1 MSGLECKNISKSYK
15 DNKVLDNVS
24 LNIEQGKIYGLIGRN
39 GVGKTTLMSIMTG
52 QNPADSGDVTYN
64 GQPVWENAEALS
76 HICFS
81 REINTKSL
89 LGMNNQ
95 KVKEYLRLA
104 SIYYKNWDKDMAE
117 ELVKRFG
124 IDKKKKVCN
133 LSKGMLSMLTVII
146 GLASKAEI
154 TILDEPAAGLD
165 VIVREEF
172 YKLII
177 DEQQENGRTFII
189 STHIIE
195 EAANVFEEVIIL
207 INEEH
212 IGRSYAVTVMQ
223 DGDGKIKAVQHVTVQ
238 SVSLQNLFIAICGQ
252 SNM

>member
-52 QNPADSGDVTYN
+52 QNPADSGEVTYN

-189 STHIIE
+189 
-195 EAANVFEEVIIL
+195 
-207 INEEH
+207 
-212 IGRSYAVTVMQ
+212 
-223 DGDGKIKAVQHVTVQ
+223 
-238 SVSLQNLFIAICGQ
+238 
-252 SNM
+252 

>member
-1 MSGLECKNISKSYK
+1 
-15 DNKVLDNVS
+15 
-24 LNIEQGKIYGLIGRN
+24 
-39 GVGKTTLMSIMTG
+39 MSIMTG

-124 IDKKKKVCN
+124 IDKRRRY
-133 LSKGMLSMLTVII
+133 VIFQRNVVN
-146 GLASKAEI
+146 AHS
-154 TILDEPAAGLD
+154 D
-165 VIVREEF
+165 
-172 YKLII
+172 
-177 DEQQENGRTFII
+177 NRTCKQ
-189 STHIIE
+189 
-195 EAANVFEEVIIL
+195 
-207 INEEH
+207 
-212 IGRSYAVTVMQ
+212 G
-223 DGDGKIKAVQHVTVQ
+223 GDNN
-238 SVSLQNLFIAICGQ
+238 S
-252 SNM
+252 